1 MKLPNLLVLI
11 PYSQGYQLFLPTDT
25 DTLRYVLSSN
35 CPREIFDAVAQL
47 ETPRLV
53 AHVGRAY
60 DHSLAN
66 LVLHETDLC
75 IIPEPWMRHLSI
87 LQTHDRGRFAAQLV
101 EAHLIEP
108 IRLYGDKDAHR
119 LPFARNFLL

>member
-1 MKLPNLLVLI
+1 MTRPNFLVLI
-11 PYSQGYQLFLPTDT
+11 PNSRRYLLFLATHTDKP
-25 DTLRYVLSSN
+25 RYVLGSN
-35 CPREIFDAVAQL
+35 NPREIFDAVTEL

-60 DHSLAN
+60 DHYLAN

-75 IIPEPWMRHLSI
+75 IIPEPWMRHLSN
-87 LQTHDRGRFAAQLV
+87 HPVDDRARFAAQLV

-108 IRLYGDKDAHR
+108 IRLYGDKDAHLR
-119 LPFARNFLL
+119 TMERSYLP